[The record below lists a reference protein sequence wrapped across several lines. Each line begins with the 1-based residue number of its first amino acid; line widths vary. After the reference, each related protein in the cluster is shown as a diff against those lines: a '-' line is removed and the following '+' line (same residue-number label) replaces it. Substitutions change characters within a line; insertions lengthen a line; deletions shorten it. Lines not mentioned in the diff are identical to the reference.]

1 MMTHNCIL
9 HSDLNLLLTALK
21 VLMVNA
27 DVLKTG
33 ARYLKTIARDADNII
48 NFVVVTVTLSHHRFT
63 ITRDSLHTGDQVQS
77 QIRSK
82 ISQSLILIT
91 VTKSQVVCT
100 LSNLLLR

>member
-21 VLMVNA
+21 VLMVNVN
-27 DVLKTG
+27 VLKTG
-33 ARYLKTIARDADNII
+33 VRYLKTIASDADNII
-48 NFVVVTVTLSHHRFT
+48 NCVVVTAIQSHHRFT
-63 ITRDSLHTGDQVQS
+63 ITRDSLRTEDRVQS
-77 QIRSK
+77 LIRSK
-82 ISQSLILIT
+82 ISPSLILIT